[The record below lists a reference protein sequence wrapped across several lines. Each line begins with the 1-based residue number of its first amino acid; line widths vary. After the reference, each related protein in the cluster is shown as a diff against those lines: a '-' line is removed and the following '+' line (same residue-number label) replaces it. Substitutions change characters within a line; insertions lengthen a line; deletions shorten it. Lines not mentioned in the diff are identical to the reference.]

1 VRRRPLFRAWAAVR
15 LWLPLTA
22 WLTFVLSPYVWMF
35 ITSVKPPS
43 ELYTKTV
50 RYWPAQPTFEGYRL
64 LMETTPFL
72 RYMRNSAI
80 VAISTCGVALI
91 VALAAAYCF
100 SRIPFRGKGVMLFG
114 FLITQLFPSVL
125 LVLPLFLIMRSLG
138 ILNTP
143 PALILAHSTF
153 AVPFSTWMLTGFLNA
168 IPRDLD
174 EAATIDGCNRLQT
187 FWYVLLP
194 LAGPGVAAALTYIF
208 IYSWNEFIY
217 ALTFTADLRARTLP
231 VGLQTFMGEFII
243 RWDLLTAGGV
253 ITALPIV
260 FFFMLVQRQ
269 LIAGLTAGA
278 VKG

>member
-1 VRRRPLFRAWAAVR
+1 MRGHRLRPLFGAVK
-15 LWLPLTA
+15 LWVPLGA
-22 WLTFVLSPYVWMF
+22 WLAFVLAPYVWMF
-35 ITSVKPPS
+35 ITSIKPPT

-50 RYWPAQPTFEGYRL
+50 QYWPQQPTFEGYRL
-64 LMETTPFL
+64 LLQTTPFL
-72 RYMRNSAI
+72 GYMRNSAM
-80 VAISTCGVALI
+80 VAVSTCAVALGVAT
-91 VALAAAYCF
+91 AAAYCF
-100 SRIPFRGKGVMLFG
+100 SRIPFKGKAVLLFG
-114 FLITQLFPSVL
+114 FLLTQLFPSVL

-153 AVPFSTWMLTGFLNA
+153 AVPFSTWLLTGFFNA
-168 IPRDLD
+168 IPRELD
-174 EAATIDGCNRLQT
+174 EAATIDGCTRLQA
-187 FWYVLLP
+187 FRYVLLP
-194 LAGPGVAAALTYIF
+194 LSAPGVAAAVTYIF
-208 IYSWNEFIY
+208 IYSWNEFLY

-231 VGLQTFMGEFII
+231 VGLQTFMGEYII

-260 FFFMLVQRQ
+260 IFFMLVQRH